1 MHAEPLRNC
10 LKVSLMKKP
19 IRYLLFSRIAF
30 VTAVVIT
37 IGVISESVLSQQ
49 DNAGAAEETKRESP
63 EKRVYIRLHESEEGA
78 PLALQTNIVS
88 FKGTKGPYK
97 KVTVDLIGAIHVGDK
112 SYYETLNTRFT
123 KYEAVLYELVAPEG
137 TRIPKGGHKEG
148 FSLHPI
154 SGLQNGMKSML
165 KLEHQLEQI
174 DYTVE
179 NLVHADMTP
188 EEFDASMKER
198 NEGFS
203 TLLYRS
209 IGQGLATQGASD
221 APSDLSLIA
230 AFFSKDRDK
239 KLKLLMAKQFA
250 VQEGLPDVMSG
261 PDGSAIITARN
272 DKALGILKQQLKT
285 GKKHV
290 AVFYGAGHLR
300 HMEEVLTSDFSMKR
314 VSEEW
319 VDAWQLK

>member
-1 MHAEPLRNC
+1 MLRYTKINS
-10 LKVSLMKKP
+10 VG
-19 IRYLLFSRIAF
+19 LFTLGVA
-30 VTAVVIT
+30 VTLTWAIT
-37 IGVISESVLSQQ
+37 AQPTHSQQ
-49 DNAGAAEETKRESP
+49 EDATPEGDAAAEQATPQRS
-63 EKRVYIRLHESEEGA
+63 YIRLHKDDAGS
-78 PLALQTNIVS
+78 PVALQTNIVS
-88 FKGTKGPYK
+88 FRGTKGPYK
-97 KVTVDLIGAIHVGDK
+97 RVTVDLIGAIHVGDK
-112 SYYETLNTRFT
+112 SYYEALNKKFT
-123 KYEAVLYELVAPEG
+123 EYEAVLYELVAPEG

-209 IGQGLATQGASD
+209 IGQGLATQGA
-221 APSDLSLIA
+221 AGGPSDLSLIA
-230 AFFSKDRDK
+230 ALFSKDRDK
-239 KLKLLMAKQFA
+239 RLKLLMAQQFA
-250 VQEGLPDVMSG
+250 AQEGLPDVMSG

-272 DKALGILKQQLKT
+272 DKALRILRDQLKI

-300 HMEEVLTSDFSMKR
+300 HMEEVLTTDFNMKR
-314 VSEEW
+314 VNEEW
-319 VDAWQLK
+319 VNAWQLK

>member
-1 MHAEPLRNC
+1 
-10 LKVSLMKKP
+10 MKKP
-19 IRYLLFSRIAF
+19 IRYLIFSRIAF

-49 DNAGAAEETKRESP
+49 DNAGAAVKAAEETKRESS
-63 EKRVYIRLHESEEGA
+63 EKRVYIRLHESEEGE

-123 KYEAVLYELVAPEG
+123 TYEAVLYELVAPEG

-154 SGLQNGMKSML
+154 SGIQNGMKSVL

-230 AFFSKDRDK
+230 AFFPR
-239 KLKLLMAKQFA
+239 
-250 VQEGLPDVMSG
+250 
-261 PDGSAIITARN
+261 I
-272 DKALGILKQQLKT
+272 GI
-285 GKKHV
+285 
-290 AVFYGAGHLR
+290 R
-300 HMEEVLTSDFSMKR
+300 S
-314 VSEEW
+314 
-319 VDAWQLK
+319 